1 MINEQDVYKC
11 TLLELVDQN
20 EIDSRAALI
29 WCLNALSEDSV
40 KDILGCND
48 LLNKGVNNEKTIS

>member
-1 MINEQDVYKC
+1 MINEQDVYKS
-11 TLLELVDQN
+11 TLLALVDQN
-20 EIDSRAALI
+20 EIDSRIALI
-29 WCLNALSEDSV
+29 WCLNTLSEDSV